1 MSLPN
6 VTTDRVLNIYLTLVQ
21 YPILRT
27 RIRARMRRELFERGV
42 ISMIT
47 FEEHVRE
54 EAIRSQTREGMRD
67 PFTQEPRDVWE
78 TRLNR
83 IRNHLTDFY
92 FANNLPYYLFE
103 QIIREAIHEQSNTPD
118 DIIVSF
124 NPELAPQDMLFEQ
137 GFAIELMPSEKREH
151 FKARLQEIKVVLI
164 RTMISDHLAYI
175 KIAKEW
181 FRMEDLFNI
190 RQRKIGGGK
199 IGGKAAGMLLAN
211 RILETVSDEE
221 LNNTLKK
228 PISYYLAAD
237 VTYDFMAANNLTHW
251 NDQKYKSESEIRAE
265 YPQIQ
270 TEFVGAQFPEDL
282 NEKFRQILE
291 DIGHEPIIVRSS
303 SLLEDN
309 LGLSFAGKYESIF
322 CPNQGLPAEN
332 LKDLTQGIQRVYASI
347 FNPDALL
354 YRRGMGVQDYDER
367 MAILIQVVEGERFRH
382 YYMPH
387 AAGVGFSR
395 NLYRWAPQIRR
406 EDGFLRLVWGLGT
419 RAVEQTGND
428 YPRLVALSHPLLR
441 PENSPKDINRYSQHF
456 VDAID
461 LRTNQFKTLPIHEV
475 LHPNYPVLRY
485 ICQLDMEN
493 YLSPIR
499 SKIIDGDTDQ
509 LVITFEELLR
519 RTPFAERMRKILKL
533 LESYYQ
539 VPVDTEFT
547 VSLTDL
553 NSAHPGIRISVLQ
566 CRPQSHFQ
574 GDQVSLPVE
583 LPESD
588 IIFSTRRM
596 VPRGHIG
603 NIRYVLFVTPE
614 GYYSLPTATARA
626 GLSQAIGHLNAA
638 LADETF
644 ICVGPGR
651 WGSNNPDLGVRI
663 GYSDVYN
670 TSALVELTG
679 EGVGAAPPE
688 PSFGTHFFQ
697 DLMEAKIYPLAIYLN
712 DSDVAFRHDFF
723 YDTPNQMKIFYPGGG
738 LLGDCLRLIRVCT
751 YRHGH
756 HLELVMDDDQSRA
769 VAFLA
774 KD

>member
-1 MSLPN
+1 
-6 VTTDRVLNIYLTLVQ
+6 
-21 YPILRT
+21 
-27 RIRARMRRELFERGV
+27 
-42 ISMIT
+42 
-47 FEEHVRE
+47 
-54 EAIRSQTREGMRD
+54 
-67 PFTQEPRDVWE
+67 
-78 TRLNR
+78 
-83 IRNHLTDFY
+83 
-92 FANNLPYYLFE
+92 
-103 QIIREAIHEQSNTPD
+103 
-118 DIIVSF
+118 
-124 NPELAPQDMLFEQ
+124 
-137 GFAIELMPSEKREH
+137 
-151 FKARLQEIKVVLI
+151 
-164 RTMISDHLAYI
+164 
-175 KIAKEW
+175 
-181 FRMEDLFNI
+181 MEDLFEI

-211 RILETVSDEE
+211 RILETVADEE
-221 LNNTLKK
+221 LRGTLKK
-228 PISYYLAAD
+228 PISFYLAAD

-251 NDQKYKSESEIRAE
+251 NDQKYKSEAEIRTE

-270 TEFVGAQFPEDL
+270 REFMSSTFPEDL
-282 NEKFRQILE
+282 KEKLKRVLE
-291 DIGHEPIIVRSS
+291 EVGHEPIIVRSS

-309 LGLSFAGKYESIF
+309 LGLSFAGKYESVF
-322 CPNQGLPAEN
+322 CPNQGLPDEN
-332 LKDLTQGIQRVYASI
+332 LRDLTLAIQTVYAST

-441 PENSPKDINRYSQHF
+441 PESSPKDVNRYSQHF
-456 VDAID
+456 VDVID
-461 LRTNQFKTLPIHEV
+461 LRTNKFKTLPIHEV
-475 LHPNYPVLRY
+475 IHSNYPILRY
-485 ICQLDMEN
+485 LAQLDMGN
-493 YLSPIR
+493 YLAPIR
-499 SKIIDGDTDQ
+499 SKILEGESDQ
-509 LVITFEELLR
+509 LVLTFEELLR
-519 RTPFAERMRKILKL
+519 RTPLAERMRKALKL
-533 LESYYQ
+533 LESHYQ

-547 VSLTDL
+547 LSITDP
-553 NSAHPGIRISVLQ
+553 NSTQPGIRISILQ

-574 GDQVSLPVE
+574 GDQVILPTDLLE
-583 LPESD
+583 ND

-596 VPRGHIG
+596 VPRGHIS

-614 GYYSLPTATARA
+614 GYFSLPTATARA
-626 GLSQAIGHLNAA
+626 GLSQAIGRLNSA
-638 LADETF
+638 LAGEAF
-644 ICVGPGR
+644 ICIGPGR

-697 DLMEAKIYPLAIYLN
+697 DLMEAQIYPLAIYLN
-712 DSDVAFRHDFF
+712 DKDVIFRHDFF
-723 YDTPNQMKIFYPGGG
+723 YDTPNQMKAFYPGGG
-738 LLGDCLRLIRVCT
+738 PLGDSLRLIRIST
-751 YRHGH
+751 YRPGH
-756 HLELVMDDDQSRA
+756 HLELTMDDDQSRA
-769 VAFLA
+769 VAYLA